1 MITLSP
7 LSRIPIYQQI
17 IEQILAQIAAGILS
31 PDTQMPGVRNLAKDL
46 GINPNTVV
54 KAYNELERDGFIFS
68 KPGIGSFVSKS
79 YQNNT
84 ILIQVK
90 MDELRKELTLLKRL
104 GVKKSSF
111 DDLLATLYETEEDA

>member
-1 MITLSP
+1 MITLSA

-31 PDTQMPGVRNLAKDL
+31 PDTQMPGVRNLARDL

-54 KAYNELERDGFIFS
+54 KAYNELERDGFIYS

-79 YQNNT
+79 NQNNT
-84 ILIQVK
+84 VLIQVK
-90 MDELRKELTLLKRL
+90 LDELRKELTLLKRL
-104 GVKKSSF
+104 GVERKSF
-111 DDLLATLYETEEDA
+111 EDLITSIYETEDHV